1 MERIIK
7 ITFLLLITS
16 PIFLASCS
24 DCEDCNPITWNE
36 EYHIVNS
43 SKFNVEIVKN
53 TLIDNPKEESF
64 FIAPSDSLVVKREES
79 GMGGYFQKPFQMINR
94 IVFDNQW
101 INPLTAENR
110 YNIDSDYNYK
120 IVFDSQELRS
130 FRYVITDNDQIYVLM
145 ENSLNHRYCII
156 NNSGYDVKVV
166 NSKDSVFIA
175 SNDSLIIVKEKKQG
189 EFRDPFCSFYSKF
202 SFGSIEP
209 IAYPSGCKFNFGD
222 RCNFEI
228 LSFNDSLASFRYII
242 TEKDVQYASNQ

>member
-1 MERIIK
+1 MGRIKK
-7 ITFLLLITS
+7 ITFLLL
-16 PIFLASCS
+16 PLFFLASCD
-24 DCEDCNPITWNE
+24 DCDDCNTTTWTE

-43 SKFNVEIVKN
+43 SRFNVEIVKN

-64 FIAPSDSLVVKREES
+64 FIAPSDSLVVKREVS

-101 INPLTAENR
+101 TNPLTTENR

-120 IVFDSQELRS
+120 MVFGSQEYRT
-130 FRYVITDNDQIYVLM
+130 FRYVITDNDQIYVM
-145 ENSLNHRYCII
+145 TENSLNHRYCII

-166 NSKDSVFIA
+166 SSKDSVFIA
-175 SNDSLIIVKEKKQG
+175 NNDSIVIVKEKKEG
-189 EFRDPFCSFYSKF
+189 EFRDPFYSFRAKF
-202 SFGSIEP
+202 SFGDIDP
-209 IAYPSGCKFNFGD
+209 ITYPSDCNFNFGD

-242 TEKDVQYASNQ
+242 TEKDIQYATNH

>member
-1 MERIIK
+1 MGRIKK
-7 ITFLLLITS
+7 ITFLLL
-16 PIFLASCS
+16 PLFFLASCD
-24 DCEDCNPITWNE
+24 DCDDCNTTSWTE

-43 SKFNVEIVKN
+43 SRFNVEIVKN

-64 FIAPSDSLVVKREES
+64 FIAPSDSLVVKREVS

-101 INPLTAENR
+101 TNPLTIENR

-120 IVFDSQELRS
+120 MVFGSQEYRT
-130 FRYVITDNDQIYVLM
+130 FRYVITDNDQIYVM
-145 ENSLNHRYCII
+145 TENSLNHRYCII

-166 NSKDSVFIA
+166 SSKDSVFIA
-175 SNDSLIIVKEKKQG
+175 NNDSIVIVKGKKQG
-189 EFRDPFCSFYSKF
+189 EFRDPFYGFRAKF
-202 SFGSIEP
+202 SFGDIDP
-209 IAYPSGCKFNFGD
+209 ITYPSDCNFNFGD

-242 TEKDVQYASNQ
+242 TEKDVQYATNH